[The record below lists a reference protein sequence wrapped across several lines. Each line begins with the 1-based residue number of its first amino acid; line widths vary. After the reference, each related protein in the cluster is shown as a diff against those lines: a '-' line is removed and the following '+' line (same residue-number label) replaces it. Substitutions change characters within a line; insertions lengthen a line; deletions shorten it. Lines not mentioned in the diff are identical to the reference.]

1 MSRPIRV
8 AAGQL
13 GPSGSKEDN
22 VERMCRLIERAADGG
37 AQIIA
42 FPELSL
48 TPYFPIRNE
57 RGYEDYFEPVESPHL
72 ATIREKAARYGMATV
87 IPFAER
93 DGIRLF
99 NAAIVS
105 DKNGRIVGRYR
116 KIHIPGAFPLEGR
129 GALVFEKMYF
139 TPGDLG
145 YPVMDLGFAKVGV
158 QICYERNFPEGYRI
172 LALRG
177 AEIVFTPTNLMRIG
191 DVWHSGT
198 WELALQARAYENGI
212 WSVGIN
218 KAGREWD
225 LDYVGDSLV
234 ARPTDGAV
242 IARSEAA
249 ADDLLVVE
257 IDLDDVA
264 EARRRLPFMRDRHP
278 LTYGPLAQRI
288 DGD

>member
-1 MSRPIRV
+1 VSRIVRV

-13 GPSGSKEDN
+13 GPSGSKAEN
-22 VERMCRLIERAADGG
+22 VERMCSLIGRAASGG
-37 AQIIA
+37 AHVIA

-57 RGYEDYFEPVESPHL
+57 RGYEEYFEPIDSEYITTIRNEAARL
-72 ATIREKAARYGMATV
+72 GIATIV
-87 IPFAER
+87 PFGER

-99 NAAIVS
+99 NAAVVS
-105 DKNGRIVGRYR
+105 DSSGRIVGRYR
-116 KIHIPGAFPLEGR
+116 KIHIPGAFPLAGQ

-177 AEIVFTPTNLMRIG
+177 AEIIFTPTNLMRIG
-191 DVWHSGT
+191 EVWNSAT
-198 WELALQARAYENGI
+198 WELVLQARAYENGI
-212 WSVGIN
+212 FSVGIN

-242 IARSEAA
+242 IARSQAA
-249 ADDLLVVE
+249 ADDLLLVE
-257 IDLDDVA
+257 IDLDDIA

-278 LTYGPLAQRI
+278 LTYGALAQSPEQN
-288 DGD
+288 